1 MSRSSARTRL
11 LARSTQRTPGL
22 GSRTRGAR
30 TAVVAALVALA
41 GFVAA
46 AVAEHVLNPH
56 LDPATHEISEYVK
69 TRTGW
74 VMTVGFALW
83 ALSMVLL
90 AWAVVTAHVRR
101 AALLVLAFLLL
112 AAAAGV
118 VVLSVFDTQ
127 TSAGRLPIG
136 MRLSASGRLHDVGSG
151 LTSIAL
157 WLAAICAA
165 VANGLPRWLRRVSVA
180 VAGLAVAGDFG
191 LLLIGSSVGGVRQ
204 RLLIAIA
211 CAWLGALGGMLAK
224 RLRS

>member
-1 MSRSSARTRL
+1 L
-11 LARSTQRTPGL
+11 VGLAAFL
-22 GSRTRGAR
+22 
-30 TAVVAALVALA
+30 
-41 GFVAA
+41 AA
-46 AVAEHVLNPH
+46 AVAENFLNPH
-56 LDPATHEISEYVK
+56 LDPATHEISEYAK

-74 VMTVGFALW
+74 VMTVGFAFW

-101 AALLVLAFLLL
+101 AAVLGLAFLLL

-118 VVLSVFDTQ
+118 IVLSVFDTQ
-127 TSAGRLPIG
+127 TSAGRLAVG
-136 MRLSASGRLHDVGSG
+136 VRLTAPGRLHDVGSG

-165 VANGLPRWLRRVSVA
+165 LASGLPGWLRRVSVG
-180 VAGLAVAGDFG
+180 VVGLAVAVDVE
-191 LLLIGSSVGGVRQ
+191 LMWVGSSVGGIRQ

-211 CAWLGALGGMLAK
+211 CGWLGALGGTLAR